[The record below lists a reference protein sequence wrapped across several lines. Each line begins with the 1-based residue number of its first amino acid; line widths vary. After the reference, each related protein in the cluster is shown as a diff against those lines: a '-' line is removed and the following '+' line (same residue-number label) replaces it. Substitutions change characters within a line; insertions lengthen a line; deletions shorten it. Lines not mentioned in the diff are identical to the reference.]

1 MEQFKGRAELS
12 SPLSFSMGLRGGL
25 EEGDTSPFSDKFRSE
40 QILLASG
47 RKEGDRE
54 GTELDRGL
62 FLLLGAGDGQ
72 DFACS

>member
-1 MEQFKGRAELS
+1 MEQFNSKGELS
-12 SPLSFSMGLRGGL
+12 SPLSFSMGL
-25 EEGDTSPFSDKFRSE
+25 EEGDTSPFSDNFRSE

-47 RKEGDRE
+47 REEGDRE

-62 FLLLGAGDGQ
+62 FLLLVAGDGQ